1 MKYFTRRRIT
11 HIAIVDLIIT
21 IILLVRHNIQPVE
34 LDLTALVV
42 MAAAVRIRTP
52 IQAVL
57 VGEAASN
64 RVAIIRIGPPAR
76 QIKTAL
82 ERVKLIEQAN
92 IGAAIARSAPIIDR
106 QRQQLPNMAR
116 VGVVVVVV
124 VVVVSAA
131 VHSIPSSL
139 RFEIVVVLNVM
150 VMAAAACGAPIV
162 MMSVMMAASMLMML
176 MMMMMMR
183 LVRILD
189 LFRLHRPRQTQTVA
203 TASARMQLHT

>member
-76 QIKTAL
+76 QIKPAL

-116 VGVVVVVV
+116 VGVVVVV

-176 MMMMMMR
+176 MMMMMR